1 MAGWH
6 HQCNEYELGQTR
18 GGERHRG
25 LACGSPWDHKEL
37 DTTGRL
43 NKTTNFDLLFLFL
56 LLSTFIVISRKYN
69 SLK

>member
-25 LACGSPWDHKEL
+25 LACCSPWGHKEL
-37 DTTGRL
+37 DMTGRL
-43 NKTTNFDLLFLFL
+43 NKTTNFDLLFCFCYFPLSLLFPGNIIL
-56 LLSTFIVISRKYN
+56 
-69 SLK
+69 